1 MYVQAGLR
9 VGPALAAWA
18 TVVASGL
25 TAREFGG
32 GRRAQLVAAIG
43 TATMPVLLGAAH
55 VADTTADEL
64 LAWAGLAPVVARV
77 GRTGDCRWWLANG
90 LLNAFDITFN
100 GCLSAGLK

>member
-43 TATMPVLLGAAH
+43 TATMPVLLG
-55 VADTTADEL
+55 
-64 LAWAGLAPVVARV
+64 
-77 GRTGDCRWWLANG
+77 GRSCG
-90 LLNAFDITFN
+90 
-100 GCLSAGLK
+100 

>member
-1 MYVQAGLR
+1 
-9 VGPALAAWA
+9 
-18 TVVASGL
+18 
-25 TAREFGG
+25 
-32 GRRAQLVAAIG
+32 
-43 TATMPVLLGAAH
+43 